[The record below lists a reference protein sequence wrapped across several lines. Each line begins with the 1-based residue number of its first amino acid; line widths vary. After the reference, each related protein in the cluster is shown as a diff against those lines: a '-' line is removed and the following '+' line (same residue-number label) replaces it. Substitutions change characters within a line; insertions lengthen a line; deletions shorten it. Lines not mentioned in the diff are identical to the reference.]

1 MERAFAGPKDA
12 AGYPIYVPVPYDTG
26 IIYTGPG
33 LAGYLPTG
41 APGVFGPAT
50 RALTIDM
57 DARLRAVEADAA
69 QRLTDTN
76 VWTDLDTF
84 LGRGGKVLFFHG
96 VSDPWF
102 SQNDSWDWWQRAAAT
117 NGAAFTEASRY
128 YANPGMLHCGGGNS
142 YDQFDLLGP
151 LVGWVENG
159 RAPERPIASRRDG
172 SASMPLCPHPAYPHY
187 VSGDP
192 ARAESYECRGAVASG
207 DAAVP
212 GERG

>member
-1 MERAFAGPKDA
+1 
-12 AGYPIYVPVPYDTG
+12 VPVPYDTG

-33 LAGYLPTG
+33 LAGYLPSG
-41 APGVFGPAT
+41 AAGPFGPAT

-84 LGRGGKVLFFHG
+84 LGRGGKTLFFHG

-102 SQNDSWDWWQRAAAT
+102 SAYDSWDWWQRALAQ
-117 NGAAFTEASRY
+117 NGAAFGDASRY
-128 YANPGMLHCGGGNS
+128 YMIPGMMHCVGGNAF
-142 YDQFDLLGP
+142 DQFDLLSP
-151 LVGWVENG
+151 LVDWVENG
-159 RAPERPIASRRDG
+159 RAPERPIASRRD
-172 SASMPLCPHPAYPHY
+172 SNATRPLCPHPAYPHY
-187 VSGDP
+187 TGGDP
-192 ARAESYECRGAVASG
+192 DRAESYECRGAPLSI
-207 DAAVP
+207 DAGAAT